1 MLCEDM
7 IDRALDQISLDDIT
21 ALVTFGRSES
31 RTLDFKRSFPG
42 RDHKG
47 VRDVARSRTQLH

>member
-1 MLCEDM
+1 M

-42 RDHKG
+42 SDHKG